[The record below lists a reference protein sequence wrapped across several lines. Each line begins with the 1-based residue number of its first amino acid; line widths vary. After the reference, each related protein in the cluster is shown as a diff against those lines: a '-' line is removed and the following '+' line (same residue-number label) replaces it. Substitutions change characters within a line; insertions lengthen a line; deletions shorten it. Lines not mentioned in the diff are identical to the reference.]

1 MGKGH
6 HRKGNIAV
14 ILLAG
19 VVLPLLLSLLPGCGR
34 EDSPQKEIEKFV
46 AAGKEAAEAR
56 KAGDLR
62 ELISA
67 GYADGHGRTRRD
79 VAALAAR
86 YLYANKNIH
95 LFTRIDELVFSG
107 PDAARLRLSV
117 CGHGGAERFRPGCA
131 AEHAGRLL
139 PLRLRTGAGGRR
151 LEGCPG
157 RLATGGAGRF
167 PVD

>member
-107 PDAARLRLSV
+107 PDAARLRLYVAMAGQNVSDLD
-117 CGHGGAERFRPGCA
+117 ALLNMRADLYRFDCELAREGDGWKVVRADWQP
-131 AEHAGRLL
+131 AGLDDFL
-139 PLRLRTGAGGRR
+139 
-151 LEGCPG
+151 
-157 RLATGGAGRF
+157 
-167 PVD
+167 